1 MGSQLI
7 NTFYVYQNRREG
19 MEFDKIMM
27 ITKDKDGNKS
37 CNIVEKPVIEY
48 YITKPQHWYEYD
60 ENNQILTD
68 NNGQPIKRL
77 RNYIEKEKVVPVR
90 CYYKDIY
97 KSIVNT
103 LNDQTLKNYFSESLQ
118 AGTNI
123 GQRLRRIHLDYRLHG
138 SDVNIQDYYIGKY
151 LQKNPYAEN
160 NYELTKVVYD
170 IEVDIE
176 HIQGFPNPEE
186 AEAPINIA
194 TLVDMNNLK
203 CYTLCLEYDFDSYKR
218 AMERID
224 EIKATIHEKYKEIL
238 KGKEMEFIIEEYS
251 DEVDLIKRFFH
262 LINVE
267 IKPDFV
273 LAWNGHGF
281 DNPYIMNRVI
291 RLGFTPEEI
300 MCPKEFRYKRVSYRK
315 DFRNQ
320 DPADNSSEFSITSY
334 SIYLDAMNL
343 YANLRK
349 GMGKEESYS
358 LDYIGEKEVGLR
370 KDEMEE
376 GFKTFHRN
384 NYEKFMLYNIQDTIM
399 MAMMEWKNNDVDAI
413 YNVAMLTQTRVE
425 KAMKKT
431 ICLRNL
437 ASKFYDEQGA
447 YISNNRA
454 QLREHPEGKIKGA
467 FVADPN
473 LVDNIGMKVLNMLSQ
488 FMFENCIDFD
498 LSSLYPSIILALNI
512 SPETCYGKIDIRD
525 AEGNDI
531 GGEFVEDFASRD
543 YVNFVQKWFNV
554 AKLEEMIAELSE
566 KPTTGL
572 AS

>member
-1 MGSQLI
+1 MGLQLV
-7 NTFYVYQNRREG
+7 NSYYVYQDRRAG
-19 MEFDKIMM
+19 MEFDKVMM
-27 ITKDKDGNKS
+27 ITKDKDGNKA

-48 YITKPQHWYEYD
+48 YITKPQYWNEFNED
-60 ENNQILTD
+60 GSVMTD
-68 NNGQPIKRL
+68 DNGHPVKRL
-77 RNYIEKEKVVPVR
+77 RNYIEKEKVVPIR

-138 SDVNIQDYYIGKY
+138 SDVNIQDYYIGKF

-160 NYELTKVVYD
+160 NYDLTKVVYD
-170 IEVDIE
+170 IEVDTE
-176 HIQGFPNPEE
+176 HVDGFPNPEE
-186 AEAPINIA
+186 AEAPVNIA

-203 CYTLCLEYDFDSYKR
+203 CYTLCLEYDFDTYVKT
-218 AMERID
+218 MEKIED
-224 EIKATIHEKYKEIL
+224 TKKKLHEKYKDIL
-238 KGKEMEFIIEEYS
+238 KGREMEFIIEEYS
-251 DEVDLIKRFFH
+251 DELDLIKRFYN

-281 DNPYIMNRVI
+281 DNPYLMNRII
-291 RLGFTPEEI
+291 RLGEVPEDI
-300 MCPKEFRYKRVSYRK
+300 MCPEEFRFKRVNYRK

-320 DPADNSSEFSITSY
+320 DPADNGSEFSATSY

-370 KDEMEE
+370 KDAMEE
-376 GFKTFHRN
+376 SFKTFHKT
-384 NYEKFMLYNIQDTIM
+384 NYEDFMLYNIQDTIM
-399 MAMMEWKNNDVDAI
+399 MAMIEWKNNDVDAI

-454 QLREHPEGKIKGA
+454 QLRDHPEGKIKGA

-473 LVDNIGMKVLNMLSQ
+473 LVDEIGMRVLSMLSK

-525 AEGNDI
+525 KDGNDI
-531 GGEFVEDFASRD
+531 GGEFVDDYMSRD
-543 YVNFVQKWFNV
+543 YVNFAHKWLGV
-554 AKLEEMIAELSE
+554 ASVDEMIKEL
-566 KPTTGL
+566 
-572 AS
+572 A